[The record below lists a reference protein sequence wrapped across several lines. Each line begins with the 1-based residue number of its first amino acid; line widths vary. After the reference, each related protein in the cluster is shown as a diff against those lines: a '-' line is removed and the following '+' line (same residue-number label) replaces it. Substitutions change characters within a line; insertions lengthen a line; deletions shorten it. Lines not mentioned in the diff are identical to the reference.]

1 MLNYNVK
8 LAQRGKDNYLYTSMK
23 ILERQLKSLQEEFD
37 KRVQDVMV
45 QLNKIKDL
53 CDLCGL
59 GLPLQLQEIM
69 QCRFDEINDQVSK
82 HAASMQQI
90 SQLKQVYLG
99 LEQQTQSMFDEA
111 KSNKDALVELLGTL
125 GRTDLSVYT
134 NNVS

>member
-8 LAQRGKDNYLYTSMK
+8 LAQRDGQNSLYTSMK

-45 QLNKIKDL
+45 QLNRIKDL

-69 QCRFDEINDQVSK
+69 KCEFCEINDKVNK
-82 HAASMQQI
+82 HAASMLQI
-90 SQLKQVYLG
+90 SQLKQVYLE
-99 LEQQTQSMFDEA
+99 LEQ
-111 KSNKDALVELLGTL
+111 
-125 GRTDLSVYT
+125 
-134 NNVS
+134 